1 MFLKLQKLCV
11 KTLRNWYYLQTLV
24 LWIVTKT
31 SYQFLYAARQP
42 RANNLDVIGAVF
54 EGSNAKRVV
63 QKIFDEPHDC
73 TGLHFIH
80 RERKVAQSQLGS
92 INLEERERNR
102 EKNKKKPSSGHQSK
116 RLWTETGNYMR
127 LHLHKRPSQLK
138 D

>member
-1 MFLKLQKLCV
+1 M
-11 KTLRNWYYLQTLV
+11 
-24 LWIVTKT
+24 
-31 SYQFLYAARQP
+31 
-42 RANNLDVIGAVF
+42 DVIGAVF

-102 EKNKKKPSSGHQSK
+102 EKNKKKTLIWSSKQKAVDRNGE
-116 RLWTETGNYMR
+116 LYEVTFT
-127 LHLHKRPSQLK
+127 
-138 D
+138 